1 MQKHRP
7 RHSRLRTTHRNA
19 DPDLDLDGIGET
31 LLARSDTVLLE
42 SALDCWVRMV
52 TETTSLL
59 LLAREKRTEPDGE
72 QLQLLRGR
80 FVVALRRGGKAMRQF
95 RAIVAAM
102 DEPLRARLWLRI
114 AGGGDPEPRPRC
126 NIPTFRNHSASTL

>member
-19 DPDLDLDGIGET
+19 DPDLEEISET

-42 SALDCWVRMV
+42 AALDCWARMV
-52 TETTSLL
+52 SETTYLL
-59 LLAREKRTEPDGE
+59 FLAREKRTEPDGA
-72 QLQLLRGR
+72 QRLMLRGR
-80 FVVALRRGGKAMRQF
+80 FAVAMRSGGKAMRRF
-95 RAIVAAM
+95 RSIVAAM

-114 AGGGDPEPRPRC
+114 AGGRDPELRPRC
-126 NIPTFRNHSASTL
+126 NITESLDRHASK